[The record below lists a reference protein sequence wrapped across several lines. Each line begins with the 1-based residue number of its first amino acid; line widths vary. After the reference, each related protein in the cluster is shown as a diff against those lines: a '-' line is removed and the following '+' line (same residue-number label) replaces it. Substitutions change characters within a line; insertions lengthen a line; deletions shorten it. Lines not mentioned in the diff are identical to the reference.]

1 MAESSGKTPTGPT
14 LSDKKRRILLIAA
27 VSVMILL
34 LILTAVVLLGT
45 PRRWQVP
52 TRVSPMEAARLQG
65 IIGKLTSAMVTKD
78 GKMAE
83 KAEIELTQNEIN
95 TLLTTGLRA
104 AQRHQKPDF
113 YYDAE
118 WSQGALVLRGSRIL
132 PVFAVNLETEIIPS
146 VSQKKVSLAVRLCRI
161 GWLTLNPKLVEA
173 ALDKRLKELEEEE
186 EYRVFT
192 AIVESLTVQKEGSV
206 ILRLRPDNIKLVFP
220 LLMNAALGR
229 L

>member
-1 MAESSGKTPTGPT
+1 MAETSGNTPACPAYQ
-14 LSDKKRRILLIAA
+14 DKKRRIILITAAA
-27 VSVMILL
+27 VPVLL
-34 LILTAVVLLGT
+34 LVLTAVVLLGS

-52 TRVSPMEAARLQG
+52 PRVSPMEAARLQG
-65 IIGKLTSAMVTKD
+65 IISKLTSAMVTKD

-118 WSQGALVLRGSRIL
+118 WSQGALMLRGSKLL
-132 PVFAVNLETEIIPS
+132 PFFAVNLEAEIIPS
-146 VSQKKVSLAVRLCRI
+146 VSADKVSLAVRSCRV
-161 GWLTLNPKLVEA
+161 GWLSLSPKLVET
-173 ALDKRLKELEEEE
+173 ALNNKLKEIEDGD
-186 EYRVFT
+186 EYRAFT

-220 LLMNAALGR
+220 LLLNAALGR
-229 L
+229 R